1 MLVLLLWAML
11 CVGCAVFLKAFETL
25 PGNAHISHKL
35 GKGLGLLLFLVG
47 AAQLAGALA
56 GETDPRYPLKWLAGN
71 KAQASVSQRPPLPP
85 SAARRSWT
93 ANWPKPAPAASRCCW
108 IFMPTGVS
116 CKEMES
122 ETFPMPPSV
131 R

>member
-56 GETDPRYPLKWLAGN
+56 G
-71 KAQASVSQRPPLPP
+71 
-85 SAARRSWT
+85 
-93 ANWPKPAPAASRCCW
+93 KPTRAIR
-108 IFMPTGVS
+108 
-116 CKEMES
+116 
-122 ETFPMPPSV
+122 
-131 R
+131 